1 MSLNYDITTVKDY
14 ETRCYEGEGDNL
26 RLHQGTEWLVFLT
39 MTIGMGSIT
48 KKNWREFAA
57 RAVLA
62 NFAWPSGMT
71 RGEVENLVRNH
82 IGLHTN
88 VGKKTTRSKFMR
100 LLEDKLVRDT
110 TRPEVA

>member
-1 MSLNYDITTVKDY
+1 MSLNYDLTEVEDY
-14 ETRCYEGEGDNL
+14 EGKCYEGEGDNL
-26 RLHQGTEWLVFLT
+26 RLHPETQMLVFLT
-39 MTIGMGSIT
+39 MTIGMGTIT

-62 NFAWPSGMT
+62 NFAWPTGMT
-71 RGEVENLVRNH
+71 RGEMENLVRSH
-82 IGLHTN
+82 IGLSTN
-88 VGKKTTRSKFMR
+88 VGKTTRSKFMR